1 MGMEM
6 ESSRRSFDRS
16 REPGLKKPRLTE
28 ELDRGPNQNP
38 IGRPFVRPVVV
49 HPVRFRA
56 SDRDSEGSDRGGY
69 QPQPPQHQ
77 ELLSQYQTALA
88 ELTFNSKPI
97 ITNLTII
104 AGENLVAAKAI
115 AAIVCANIL
124 EVFCKA
130 YRQVDSSVHPSMRH
144 LFGTW
149 KGVFP
154 LQALQMIEKELGFT
168 PIVNGSSSAATT
180 TSKPDSH
187 SQRPPHSIHVNPKYL
202 ERQRLQQSSRGV
214 QRPSVDA
221 PSELVHEKN
230 IGSPYG
236 DYEYGSDLSRNSG
249 SGARR
254 TGGRIEQG
262 HDKPLYGTGV
272 SVAETVSS
280 QKNGINIK
288 HGFPNYRAPKPAYA
302 DAHLKPTQ
310 NIANRSGSARSSN
323 WKNSEEE
330 EFMWDDV
337 NSRLTD
343 QHASSVSND
352 SSKDHW
358 TTDDSEKLGF
368 EYHLRKPHSLA
379 DVGSKVNKEAS
390 SDLLYNEPKESTPF
404 GHRMSPSWTLQ
415 ESHSID
421 GVIRNSGHSEGYATT
436 LSGSS
441 TSVAS
446 SLSRMGGRLQMRP
459 SHVGASGFGVVTNA
473 VLGSSGTVGQQRFQS
488 LGAASPSAQ
497 SPMRQYPSSPLLAV
511 QPSHHQSQ
519 SLAEQDHPLT
529 QSLPRPDLKASQFSG
544 RLNAGP
550 LNQYTQD
557 SSPIEPPI
565 IQLGLLQKLQPRVVR
580 ASSPSVPSFQP
591 RHHDQQQTD
600 SAQAQPSG
608 EILKPILPPVSNF
621 VTPSTMGNSA
631 SDHSD
636 TLAAESSGQSS
647 TSSLL
652 AAVMKS
658 GIFSSN
664 SITASLPN
672 LSVQDMGQ
680 VPSQSG
686 IQPPLPSGPPPTQF
700 TSSGPSIVSTTSL
713 SSSHNN
719 SPAPANL
726 SQGKVEPPLPPGPPP
741 SSLAGSAS
749 TQPSSAVNDASNPIS
764 NLLSSLVAKGL
775 ISASKTEP
783 PTPVP
788 THIPNQSQNKSLG
801 ITTTSSVSVSSV
813 PDSSET
819 PVSIARDEVSLPGPA
834 NESSVALPQST
845 AVEIENLIGFKFKPD
860 VIREFHPSVIS
871 ALFDD
876 LPYPCSVCGLRLQLQ
891 EHLDRHLEWH
901 ALRNPEPNGLISGSR
916 RWYANS
922 CDWVAGKPGLTSGVV
937 SAGVADESSKTMV
950 ESEPMVPADESQC
963 ACVLCGE
970 VFEDFYSQ
978 ERDEWMFKGA
988 AYVTMPSRDG
998 EIGTSNDSA
1007 AKGPVVH
1014 ANCMSE
1020 SSSHDLGVARGIKM
1034 VRLNVQ

>member
-1 MGMEM
+1 M
-6 ESSRRSFDRS
+6 
-16 REPGLKKPRLTE
+16 
-28 ELDRGPNQNP
+28 Q
-38 IGRPFVRPVVV
+38 
-49 HPVRFRA
+49 
-56 SDRDSEGSDRGGY
+56 
-69 QPQPPQHQ
+69 
-77 ELLSQYQTALA
+77 
-88 ELTFNSKPI
+88 
-97 ITNLTII
+97 
-104 AGENLVAAKAI
+104 
-115 AAIVCANIL
+115 
-124 EVFCKA
+124 
-130 YRQVDSSVHPSMRH
+130 
-144 LFGTW
+144 
-149 KGVFP
+149 
-154 LQALQMIEKELGFT
+154 
-168 PIVNGSSSAATT
+168 
-180 TSKPDSH
+180 
-187 SQRPPHSIHVNPKYL
+187 
-202 ERQRLQQSSRGV
+202 
-214 QRPSVDA
+214 
-221 PSELVHEKN
+221 
-230 IGSPYG
+230 
-236 DYEYGSDLSRNSG
+236 
-249 SGARR
+249 
-254 TGGRIEQG
+254 
-262 HDKPLYGTGV
+262 
-272 SVAETVSS
+272 
-280 QKNGINIK
+280 
-288 HGFPNYRAPKPAYA
+288 
-302 DAHLKPTQ
+302 
-310 NIANRSGSARSSN
+310 
-323 WKNSEEE
+323 
-330 EFMWDDV
+330 
-337 NSRLTD
+337 
-343 QHASSVSND
+343 
-352 SSKDHW
+352 
-358 TTDDSEKLGF
+358 GF

-379 DVGSKVNKEAS
+379 DVGSKINKEAS
-390 SDLLYNEPKESTPF
+390 GNLLYNDQKELTPF
-404 GHRMSPSWTLQ
+404 GHRMPSSWPLQ

-421 GVIRNSGHSEGYATT
+421 GVIRNSGHSEAYATT

-441 TSVAS
+441 ASVAS
-446 SLSRMGGRLQMRP
+446 SLSRMGGRLPMRP
-459 SHVGASGFGVVTNA
+459 SHTGASGFGGVTTA
-473 VLGSSGTVGQQRFQS
+473 VSGSSGTVGQQRFQS

-497 SPMRQYPSSPLLAV
+497 SPMRQYPSSPSLTV

-519 SLAEQDHPLT
+519 SLTEQDHPQT
-529 QSLPRPDLKASQFSG
+529 QSLPRPDLKSSQFLG
-544 RLNAGP
+544 RLNVGP
-550 LNQYTQD
+550 LNQYTQE
-557 SSPIEPPI
+557 SSPLEPPI
-565 IQLGLLQKLQPRVVR
+565 IQLGLLQKLQPRGVR

-591 RHHDQQQTD
+591 RHHDLQQTD

-636 TLAAESSGQSS
+636 TLPAESSGQSS

-658 GIFSSN
+658 GILSNN

-672 LSVQDMGQ
+672 LSVQGMGQ

-700 TSSGPSIVSTTSL
+700 ASSGPSIVSTTSL

-749 TQPSSAVNDASNPIS
+749 TQSSSAMKDASNPIS

-788 THIPNQSQNKSLG
+788 THTPNKSQNKSLG

-813 PDSSET
+813 PDSSDT
-819 PVSIARDEVSLPGPA
+819 PVSITRDEVSFPVPS
-834 NESSVALPQST
+834 NESSVALPQSA

-876 LPYPCSVCGLRLQLQ
+876 LPHQCSVCGLRLQLQ

-901 ALRNPEPNGLISGSR
+901 ALRKPEPIGLISGSR

-922 CDWVAGKPGLTSGVV
+922 SDWVAGKPGLTSGVV

-950 ESEPMVPADESQC
+950 KSEPMVPADESQC
-963 ACVLCGE
+963 ACILCGE

-978 ERDEWMFKGA
+978 EEGEWMFKGA
-988 AYVTMPSRDG
+988 AYVTIPSRDD
-998 EIGTSNDSA
+998 EIGTSNGSA

-1020 SSSHDLGVARGIKM
+1020 SSIHDLGLARGIKM